1 MALIDGLDL
10 SDVLSSN
17 GYLAL
22 GLIIAL
28 ESAGL
33 PLPGETALISAGLIA
48 GTSGKLDVGMVIAA
62 ASVGAVMGDNLGF
75 LLGRILG
82 PRILLKYGRYLR
94 LTDERIKIGK
104 YLFMRYGAA
113 LVFIGR
119 FVAVLRAAA
128 AFLAGSS
135 GMRWRVFLIFNAAG
149 GLVWASLYGFG
160 AYYLG
165 QKAAQIAGPA
175 TAVAGVLAICALAA
189 VAFLIRR
196 HEKDLSARAERAF
209 PGPLRPT

>member
-1 MALIDGLDL
+1 MHLLDGFDL
-10 SDVLSSN
+10 GDVVSSYS
-17 GYLAL
+17 YLAL
-22 GLIIAL
+22 VLIVAL

-48 GTSGKLDVGMVIAA
+48 GTSGKLDVGLVIAA
-62 ASVGAVMGDNLGF
+62 ATMGAVMGDNLGF

-82 PRILLKYGRYLR
+82 SRILLKYGRYFR

-113 LVFIGR
+113 IVFMGR
-119 FVAVLRAAA
+119 FVAILRAVA

-135 GMRWRVFLIFNAAG
+135 GMRWNVFLIFNAAG

-165 QKAAQIAGPA
+165 QKATQIEGPA
-175 TAVAGVLAICALAA
+175 TAVVGILVICALAA
-189 VAFLIRR
+189 AAFLTRR